1 MSMEIKAHTMHML
14 YNYTFSCEKIV
25 LLDEQIPWMNA
36 SICLNFAGTVY
47 SVYQKNDLIKKNKS
61 TPWINKIKSFWIFV
75 ALSNASTFL
84 IDLIW
89 SLQRTKSFLNRQFQ
103 TADLISLICIFLSI
117 LSLFWIKYFVLNTSF
132 ISIYS
137 LLLKD

>member
-47 SVYQKNDLIKKNKS
+47 SVYQKNDLIKK
-61 TPWINKIKSFWIFV
+61 INRLLGSIKLKVFEYSLHYQMLV
-75 ALSNASTFL
+75 LFL
-84 IDLIW
+84 IDWIW